1 METFFLMKGAAVF
14 LLLIGFL
21 AVAVGAYEEWLPLLV
36 LGCLSVVGGVV
47 LLVVKII
54 RRNQSSPL

>member
-36 LGCLSVVGGVV
+36 VGCVFVLGGVA
-47 LLVVKII
+47 LLVAKII
-54 RRNQSSPL
+54 RRNQSNPL